1 MRAFFAILI
10 AIMCVSCSKADAN
23 KTSADF
29 KAAAVSVKHDPYV
42 ARAADD
48 VKDAAKDAGV
58 QIKAGAAQAGVE
70 LKRSGEN
77 IKDAAEQAKRNEDAK
92 KS

>member
-1 MRAFFAILI
+1 MRAFLTILI
-10 AIMCVSCSKADAN
+10 AIMCVSCSKTEAN
-23 KTSADF
+23 KTSTDF
-29 KAAAVSVKHDPYV
+29 KAAAASVRDDPNV
-42 ARAADD
+42 KRAAND

-58 QIKAGAAQAGVE
+58 QIKAGAAQAGIE

-77 IKDAAEQAKRNEDAK
+77 IKDAAEQAKRNEDQK